1 MERLGQK
8 LHWNKNTKLIDSDD
22 VSNEK
27 PVPPRFSLSAR
38 QVERQQR
45 KMELG
50 FRSVQDRDRERHP
63 EREGVGGREKERE
76 GRAGRRMRESA

>member
-50 FRSVQDRDRERHP
+50 FRSVQDRDKDTQRGRGW
-63 EREGVGGREKERE
+63 EGGKKREKEGQE
-76 GRAGRRMRESA
+76 GE